1 MKFILLRRKK
11 IKSHV
16 RVFTNGQYRCF
27 WSSFNILFKHF
38 CTRNQIINLSILL
51 SWLLLTLI
59 KSHLFSKF
67 LILFWVE
74 LIQLSLW
81 IQALKLFFFYFI
93 KHVWEIIPP
102 GNNKTA
108 ELPKVRKLG
117 IMVSFWVTSQLS
129 ISCLPI
135 KESEKEASFN
145 WIYSRCNKKNL
156 PGKVVPKLMFFSGV
170 SFFID

>member
-1 MKFILLRRKK
+1 MFLVIVQHFIQTFLYTTPN
-11 IKSHV
+11 H
-16 RVFTNGQYRCF
+16 QPD
-27 WSSFNILFKHF
+27 NI
-38 CTRNQIINLSILL
+38 SL
-51 SWLLLTLI
+51 SWSLLNLI

-74 LIQLSLW
+74 LIQL
-81 IQALKLFFFYFI
+81 QALKLFFFYFI

-108 ELPKVRKLG
+108 ELPKVG

>member
-1 MKFILLRRKK
+1 MKFILLRKKK

-51 SWLLLTLI
+51 SWSLLTLI

-93 KHVWEIIPP
+93 KHVWKLFRLVTIKLRSFLRSGSSASWYLFEWHHSCLFHVCP
-102 GNNKTA
+102 
-108 ELPKVRKLG
+108 LRKVRKKQVL
-117 IMVSFWVTSQLS
+117 IEFIQDV
-129 ISCLPI
+129 I
-135 KESEKEASFN
+135 KKICQGRWF
-145 WIYSRCNKKNL
+145 
-156 PGKVVPKLMFFSGV
+156 
-170 SFFID
+170 

>member
-1 MKFILLRRKK
+1 MFLVIVQRFIQTFLYTTPN
-11 IKSHV
+11 H
-16 RVFTNGQYRCF
+16 QPD
-27 WSSFNILFKHF
+27 NI
-38 CTRNQIINLSILL
+38 SL
-51 SWLLLTLI
+51 SWSLLNLI
-59 KSHLFSKF
+59 KSHLSSKF

-74 LIQLSLW
+74 LIQLSVNSGFET
-81 IQALKLFFFYFI
+81 LFSFNFI